1 MPHAVIAPHLARYP
15 TLPIA
20 ELQRHQAP
28 VNALSW
34 APHSSA
40 HICTAGDDSQV
51 EKGAAG
57 RGSEVYSI
65 GEVCFV
71 TMRQYLVRSLS
82 LRTVGWFMLERF
94 GHPLSSPLT
103 PVCSCVLLLGPDL
116 GHVFPL
122 RPAIP

>member
-1 MPHAVIAPHLARYP
+1 MCRCRYP

-51 EKGAAG
+51 RAACVG
-57 RGSEVYSI
+57 CAVR
-65 GEVCFV
+65 VCV
-71 TMRQYLVRSLS
+71 DSGLLTVACPVLVNRASN
-82 LRTVGWFMLERF
+82 V
-94 GHPLSSPLT
+94 T
-103 PVCSCVLLLGPDL
+103 PVNC
-116 GHVFPL
+116 
-122 RPAIP
+122 A